1 MNEDIQLITEIDKRS
16 PIAEAYRSIRTNLQ
30 FAGAGKELKYISF
43 TSATPG
49 EGKST
54 TISNVAITMGQ
65 DGKKVLLIDCD
76 MRKPVQHK
84 IFGLRNIGL
93 SNIIAMGKAFD
104 EVVQKDVY
112 HNVDVLVCGPIP
124 PNPSELLGSK
134 RMQELL
140 DEVKDKYDYILLDM
154 PPILAVTDAAVMAS
168 KVDGVVF
175 VIRSGFISPEEAK
188 EAKKRL
194 IQGRANI
201 LGVILNAVPQ
211 ARHNGYGYGYYY
223 YYYDDDHV
231 KHKKEGHHHDG
242 KQSPIE
248 MVRDGAER
256 LLLRFKSMKG

>member
-1 MNEDIQLITEIDKRS
+1 MNEDIHLITEIDKRS

-43 TSATPG
+43 TSATPR

-154 PPILAVTDAAVMAS
+154 PPHPRCHRRRRHGQQSRRSRLRHP
-168 KVDGVVF
+168 
-175 VIRSGFISPEEAK
+175 IRSHFP
-188 EAKKRL
+188 
-194 IQGRANI
+194 
-201 LGVILNAVPQ
+201 
-211 ARHNGYGYGYYY
+211 
-223 YYYDDDHV
+223 
-231 KHKKEGHHHDG
+231 
-242 KQSPIE
+242 
-248 MVRDGAER
+248 
-256 LLLRFKSMKG
+256 

>member
-93 SNIIAMGKAFD
+93 SNIIAMGKTFD

-112 HNVDVLVCGPIP
+112 HNLDVLACGPIP

-134 RMQELL
+134 RMQDLL

-154 PPILAVTDAAVMAS
+154 PPILAVTDAADADRHIVW
-168 KVDGVVF
+168 
-175 VIRSGFISPEEAK
+175 RSDPRGKCRSAREFRGGHSHRAK
-188 EAKKRL
+188 LR
-194 IQGRANI
+194 
-201 LGVILNAVPQ
+201 
-211 ARHNGYGYGYYY
+211 
-223 YYYDDDHV
+223 
-231 KHKKEGHHHDG
+231 
-242 KQSPIE
+242 
-248 MVRDGAER
+248 GAEQ
-256 LLLRFKSMKG
+256 